1 MKKETAALIIGF
13 ALLLNAPRIG
23 KILRD
28 RRMTRPLHAV
38 VVMQDAKPKSG
49 EETPNLGEET
59 PNLGEETSD
68 SGSF

>member
-1 MKKETAALIIGF
+1 MNKETAALIIGF

-38 VVMQDAKPKSG
+38 VVMQDAKPKPKS
-49 EETPNLGEET
+49 GEET